1 MCQWWLSRVSRPGK
15 GVRHPAGIPPA
26 DPKQYKVGVFRGH
39 PRRSP
44 SNPFLKP
51 QPQLRTEG
59 CIEVLHNQA
68 KVIKP
73 KNVVFI
79 TIHFETPTLFLYL
92 VTYFETNLNGS
103 KSVG

>member
-1 MCQWWLSRVSRPGK
+1 MPVVAFSGLTPGK
-15 GVRHPAGIPPA
+15 GVRQPGRYSPCRP
-26 DPKQYKVGVFRGH
+26 QTVQSESFRGQ

-68 KVIKP
+68 KVIKR

-79 TIHFETPTLFLYL
+79 TIHFQTPTLFLYR
-92 VTYFETNLNGS
+92 VSYFKKNLNRS